1 MKLHGSGFS
10 RKILADII
18 QPAHCLSRGHDLKT
32 GCTAAAQLEQ
42 RAILADQPLCATG
55 CGQLDE
61 LLVVRV
67 AVGLQ
72 VLQQRRRLGAK
83 PQTGNLPQERH
94 ALGNPNL
101 SDKDALDI
109 AAYVNTQPLPKFV
122 LEGHL
127 GKSK

>member
-1 MKLHGSGFS
+1 MKRRDSGFS
-10 RKILADII
+10 RIILADVT
-18 QPAHCLSRGHDLKT
+18 QPAHCLCRGHDLEI
-32 GCTAAAQLEQ
+32 GRAAAAQPEH
-42 RAILADQPLCATG
+42 RAILADQPLRAG
-55 CGQLDE
+55 GRGQLDE